1 MKRVHQYLNREQTN
15 TIGKWQNGGGWRTR
29 KRSKNTS
36 QHKSTSWETHCAV
49 TTFCQNVPQIII
61 MIIMT
66 AVMINS
72 ALLTVIVLAWR
83 DEWHY
88 RQYQNLA
95 NQHLCLHSVFWKS
108 PKPEKRKEP
117 GWAFYAVLCQ
127 EYVLDRS
134 LGKYSWTLNLL
145 DYWLTGIQ
153 SLPCSGI
160 SIYLRYRVVINSFGN
175 WYRRN
180 KLQLSVTKTKEI
192 EMGFKKIGTNLD
204 SLGLVVQEVMLD
216 KLLFI
221 MESVMEFKPAPTW
234 WYIL

>member
-15 TIGKWQNGGGWRTR
+15 TIGKQQNGGGWRTR

-88 RQYQNLA
+88 QQYQNLA
-95 NQHLCLHSVFWKS
+95 NQHLCLHSVFRKS

-117 GWAFYAVLCQ
+117 EWAFYAFFMSWICIRQ
-127 EYVLDRS
+127 KFRKIQLDTQSPR
-134 LGKYSWTLNLL
+134 LLTNWHTVPTLFRYKYIPEVSSC
-145 DYWLTGIQ
+145 DQ
-153 SLPCSGI
+153 
-160 SIYLRYRVVINSFGN
+160 
-175 WYRRN
+175 
-180 KLQLSVTKTKEI
+180 QL
-192 EMGFKKIGTNLD
+192 
-204 SLGLVVQEVMLD
+204 
-216 KLLFI
+216 
-221 MESVMEFKPAPTW
+221 W
-234 WYIL
+234 